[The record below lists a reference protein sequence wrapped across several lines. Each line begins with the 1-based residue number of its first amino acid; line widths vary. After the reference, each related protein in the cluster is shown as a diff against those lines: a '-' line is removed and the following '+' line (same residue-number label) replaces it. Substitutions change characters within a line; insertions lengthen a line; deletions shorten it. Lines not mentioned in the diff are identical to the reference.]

1 MLFKDGRLGCFGNN
15 DNGQLG
21 IDAKKYSQS
30 KNDLIIY
37 TPEIPL
43 MEKFDIWDIAAGDN
57 YSLLIIGKNLHSM
70 LVRFGYMNADRDVN
84 DKNICGSQSATNI
97 IAQSAPG
104 TQPNVPILTSLHS
117 NPNNNY
123 FDGNDS
129 NSNMNSGFINGD
141 LLGEEH
147 CVNLDNNAIS
157 IVDLDYENVS
167 NFAKIFAFGERS
179 MILTG
184 SNEIY
189 VGGMD
194 FRRNRIDDFYLVD
207 HFETNIK
214 SIAIGLDHCLI
225 LDIDGHLY
233 GIGDGSLG
241 QLGPRRPVNA
251 DKPFR
256 ILKNYFDHKIIKI
269 ACGLNHSLVLLENG
283 DVYEFGEEYSRK
295 QNDDKRVGNEKP
307 MLVDF
312 GVKGGSNN
320 VNEQNSP
327 SPPEDSCFSSQNNS
341 PYQQHVKQNNS
352 SVSDVGVNDKK
363 IIDIYSGYNHNV
375 AVAESGEIYAW
386 GDMNN
391 DKLGTKREKGRNY
404 LFKPTE
410 MSTMKGRY
418 ASNIALGE
426 EMTTIISTSFHGS
439 LFSASKSTLV

>member
-1 MLFKDGRLGCFGNN
+1 M
-15 DNGQLG
+15 
-21 IDAKKYSQS
+21 
-30 KNDLIIY
+30 
-37 TPEIPL
+37 
-43 MEKFDIWDIAAGDN
+43 
-57 YSLLIIGKNLHSM
+57 
-70 LVRFGYMNADRDVN
+70 
-84 DKNICGSQSATNI
+84 
-97 IAQSAPG
+97 
-104 TQPNVPILTSLHS
+104 
-117 NPNNNY
+117 
-123 FDGNDS
+123 
-129 NSNMNSGFINGD
+129 
-141 LLGEEH
+141 
-147 CVNLDNNAIS
+147 
-157 IVDLDYENVS
+157 
-167 NFAKIFAFGERS
+167 
-179 MILTG
+179 
-184 SNEIY
+184 
-189 VGGMD
+189 
-194 FRRNRIDDFYLVD
+194 
-207 HFETNIK
+207 
-214 SIAIGLDHCLI
+214 
-225 LDIDGHLY
+225 
-233 GIGDGSLG
+233 
-241 QLGPRRPVNA
+241 
-251 DKPFR
+251 
-256 ILKNYFDHKIIKI
+256 
-269 ACGLNHSLVLLENG
+269 LLENG